1 MKQMTPEAAAETAA
15 LIADLWQRHLPTLR
29 ERLIILDR
37 IAADSAS
44 DAPLSKAEHDE
55 AIAISHKFAGSL
67 GMYGYH
73 DGSAAASK
81 IEQLFRSGEP
91 IQSETLIA
99 LTTKL
104 RESIF
109 PTQP

>member
-1 MKQMTPEAAAETAA
+1 MKQMTQEAAAETAA

-29 ERLIILDR
+29 ERLDILDR
-37 IAADSAS
+37 IAAAS
-44 DAPLSKAEHDE
+44 VAPLSKADHDE

-81 IEQLFRSGEP
+81 IEQLFRSGDP
-91 IQSETLIA
+91 IQSETFIA

-109 PTQP
+109 PTKP